1 MTRARSIDRERPGAL
16 GGIVP
21 VDGRGDPFRAAGSLC
36 RSERA
41 QSRVVRAM
49 GGPMTPTTTKTM
61 RQVRDTSREVR
72 WNRIMAVAG
81 WLLSANGPPVG
92 VYRGTGTVGDWPR
105 GSAPTGAAG

>member
-21 VDGRGDPFRAAGSLC
+21 VDGPGDPFRAAGSLC
-36 RSERA
+36 KSERA

-49 GGPMTPTTTKTM
+49 GGPMTTTTKKKKKKTM
-61 RQVRDTSREVR
+61 RQGRDTSREVR

-81 WLLSANGPPVG
+81 WLVAASGLARG
-92 VYRGTGTVGDWPR
+92 VRGGGGR
-105 GSAPTGAAG
+105 G

>member
-41 QSRVVRAM
+41 QSRVLPAI

-61 RQVRDTSREVR
+61 RQVRDTSCEGR
-72 WNRIMAVAG
+72 WKLMMCRCGRPVPAIGLAGYRYVHVAYL
-81 WLLSANGPPVG
+81 W
-92 VYRGTGTVGDWPR
+92 
-105 GSAPTGAAG
+105 